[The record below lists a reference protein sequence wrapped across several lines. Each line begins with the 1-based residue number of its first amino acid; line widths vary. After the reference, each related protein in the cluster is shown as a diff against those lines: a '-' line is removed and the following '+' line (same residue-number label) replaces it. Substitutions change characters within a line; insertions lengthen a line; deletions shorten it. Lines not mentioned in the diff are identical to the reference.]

1 MAKEILKITGMH
13 CAACSARVEKVV
25 GKMEGVEKVS
35 VNLATEK
42 ATVFFDPDTVSLSS
56 IVEKIEKTGYV
67 AVSFTEMTVVDE
79 DKLRKEKEIQALWD
93 GSSSRRSCGPAPL
106 YRHGADGSA

>member
-79 DKLRKEKEIQALWD
+79 DKLRKEKEIQAL
-93 GSSSRRSCGPAPL
+93 GQVHRLGVLCGPAL
-106 YRHGADGSA
+106 YRHGADDMVA